1 MDVSRSPKKFVIG
14 RVGFRTYLFPATT
27 DPMSIARRHRTLSLA
42 ALAFAT
48 AAGSSCTH
56 SVVPHTWKGTT
67 STEPSARLDSEE
79 QTHIVPDERL
89 SFRLTA
95 LGLDAGELVMVAG
108 RPGTADGHRE
118 EIIRSRAIT
127 TGLFALLKTVVDD
140 VTTRIDL
147 DTGKP
152 LYHRTDTHVGD
163 SDTEG
168 VEVAFAPGQFEIAQ
182 WKDGDR
188 KVETQT
194 IPEGDSAFDLT
205 SALMALRA
213 WQAKPGDRA
222 SLYVL
227 RSTMFWQTNVEFHGA
242 DSVKTKLGRFAAIR
256 IDGVT
261 RRIHRDGTFDDG
273 KDARYFSMWFSD
285 DQYRLPLL
293 VAAKTD
299 YGDIRMELTEYEA
312 SGHTVASRD

>member
-1 MDVSRSPKKFVIG
+1 
-14 RVGFRTYLFPATT
+14 
-27 DPMSIARRHRTLSLA
+27 MSIARRHRTLSLA
-42 ALAFAT
+42 ALACAT
-48 AAGSSCTH
+48 ALGPSCTR
-56 SVVPHTWKGTT
+56 SVVPPTWKGTT
-67 STEPSARLDSEE
+67 STAPSARLDSEE
-79 QTHIVPDERL
+79 QTHVIPDERL

-95 LGLDAGELVMVAG
+95 LGFDAGELVMVAG

-118 EIIRSRAIT
+118 VIIRSRAIT
-127 TGLFALLKTVVDD
+127 TGLFALLKTVIDD

-152 LYHRTDTHVGD
+152 LYHRTDTTVEGSD
-163 SDTEG
+163 DTEG
-168 VEVAFAPGQFEIAQ
+168 VEISFAPGQFELAQ

-213 WQAKPGDRA
+213 WQAKPGARA

-227 RSTMFWQTNVEFHGA
+227 RSDMFWQTNVEYAGN

-256 IDGVT
+256 VDGVT
-261 RRIHRDGTFDDG
+261 RRIHRDGTFDDS
-273 KDARYFSMWFSD
+273 KEPRYFSMWFSD

-299 YGDIRMELTEYEA
+299 YGDVRMELTEYDGG
-312 SGHTVASRD
+312 GHTVASRE

>member
-1 MDVSRSPKKFVIG
+1 MLAP
-14 RVGFRTYLFPATT
+14 
-27 DPMSIARRHRTLSLA
+27 RHRTLSLA
-42 ALAFAT
+42 ALACT
-48 AAGSSCTH
+48 AALTLSCAR
-56 SVVPHTWKGTT
+56 SVVPRTWKGTT
-67 STEPSARLDSEE
+67 STAPSAQLASDE
-79 QTHIVPDERL
+79 QTHVVANERL
-89 SFRLTA
+89 LFHLTA
-95 LGLDAGELVMVAG
+95 LGFDAGELVMVAG
-108 RPGTADGHRE
+108 RPGQVDGRRE
-118 EIIRSRAIT
+118 VIFRSRATT
-127 TGLFALLKTVVDD
+127 TGLFALLQTVVDD

-147 DTGKP
+147 ETGKP
-152 LYHRTDTHVGD
+152 LYHRTDTQVGD

-168 VEVAFAPGQFEIAQ
+168 VEVTFAPGQFELAQ

-194 IPEGDSAFDLT
+194 IPDGDSAFDLT

-213 WQAKPGDRA
+213 WQAKPGARA

-227 RSTMFWQTNVEFHGA
+227 RSTMFWQTNIEYHGA

-261 RRIHRDGTFDDG
+261 RRIHRDGTLDEA
-273 KDARYFSMWFSD
+273 KEPRYFSMWFSD

-299 YGDIRMELTEYEA
+299 YGDVRMELVEYDG
-312 SGHTVASRD
+312 SGHTIASRD